1 MNHKPTHVAPMPA
14 MKLPL
19 EVGLWDDDEQQ
30 IVDADGQE
38 IGWIKEPN
46 PTDEIANY
54 IIKCV
59 NHHDELVAA
68 LRELKN
74 YVLDE
79 YAASTP
85 LGEAAARATEVL
97 NKLEGDQP

>member
-1 MNHKPTHVAPMPA
+1 MNHKPTHVTPMPA

-19 EVGLWDDDEQQ
+19 EVGLWDDEQQ

-46 PTDEIANY
+46 PTDEIAKY
-54 IIKCV
+54 IIECV

-68 LRELKN
+68 LEEIACENPDGISDRDELIRC
-74 YVLDE
+74 
-79 YAASTP
+79 ASI
-85 LGEAAARATEVL
+85 ARAAL
-97 NKLEGDQP
+97 NKLEGVTE